1 MGEQDTV
8 HCPESRIFSRNTQF
22 FHLAAIEWNI
32 IDTRPFG
39 SDEYI
44 PGHIF
49 ADSINGVGD

>member
-1 MGEQDTV
+1 MGDKDTV
-8 HCPESRIFSRNTQF
+8 NCPESWKFSGNTQY
-22 FHLAAIEWNI
+22 FHLVAIEWNI

-44 PGHIF
+44 PGQIF